1 MFSPDGTL
9 ISASAAPHC
18 GAQWTE
24 IQQKHNGQKNN
35 KLTMDRQQTHNEQTD
50 DKHTMGRQTTNT
62 QCVHFVS
69 KELQSALR
77 RGDNHYTNDVHI
89 VRDDESKV
97 KQRAM
102 IIHE

>member
-1 MFSPDGTL
+1 MDRQTTNT
-9 ISASAAPHC
+9 
-18 GAQWTE
+18 QWTDN
-24 IQQKHNGQKNN
+24 KH
-35 KLTMDRQQTHNEQTD
+35 TMDRQQTHNEQTD

-69 KELQSALR
+69 KESQGALR
-77 RGDNHYTNDVHI
+77 RGENHYTNDVHI